1 MTREKLARTGSHAT
15 YEKSCLGLADE
26 EIARRVKAGVKHVI
40 RMNVMLVFSLV
51 LDSLTDAFLHD
62 GTVPA
67 RTTPGDI
74 VFGPPKDAH
83 ASLPTDQVLLKLD
96 LFPTY
101 HLASVV
107 CDREMGITH
116 VIRWEVGFASPSN

>member
-1 MTREKLARTGSHAT
+1 MTREKLARTGSHST
-15 YEKSCLGLADE
+15 YEKSCLSLADE

-62 GTVPA
+62 GAVPA
-67 RTTPGDI
+67 RTTPDDI
-74 VFGPPKDAH
+74 VFGPLKDFH
-83 ASLPTDQVLLKLD
+83 ASLPTGLVLLKSD
-96 LFPTY
+96 LSPTY

-107 CDREMGITH
+107 CDHEMGITH
-116 VIRWEVGFASPSN
+116 VIRGEVSLASLSN